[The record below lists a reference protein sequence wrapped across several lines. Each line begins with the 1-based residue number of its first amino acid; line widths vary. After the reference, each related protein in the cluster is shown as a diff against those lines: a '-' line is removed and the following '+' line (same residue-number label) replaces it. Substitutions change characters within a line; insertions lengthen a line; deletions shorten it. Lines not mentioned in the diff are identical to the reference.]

1 MKNAI
6 VLSLLLTG
14 LTLGCTKDPVAPAE
28 LSNNPLTT
36 QLDKE
41 VDAVVKKH
49 RQSLNT
55 VGLSIGIWKNGETN
69 IYGYGETRKGNKQV
83 PDARTFFEMGSITKT
98 FTATAMQQWLME
110 KGLSVE
116 SPIQSFLPTSIP
128 SLEKGGV
135 KISFK
140 QLLNHSSGLAYFPD
154 NLNLLL
160 NSEAQA
166 LAAYSETKLFEYLKK
181 GKLNAIPGT
190 TYEYSN
196 TAFGLAG
203 TILAREN
210 QQTYGDYLYAKV
222 CQPLGLY
229 ETKAKLS
236 AEEKIRMA
244 DGHKGGKK
252 VDLWESLGALDG
264 AGVLRST
271 TADLLKYGVAALN
284 PPNNALGQAMR
295 ICQLPTFKDPVNFG
309 ESVEV
314 GLGWIKAKLADGSG
328 DILVHDGGT
337 GGFNSFLIVDK
348 SKNLVLVLW
357 YNSYNGGNKDEAK
370 ARAALNNDLLLLLR

>member
-14 LTLGCTKDPVAPAE
+14 LTLGCTKDPIAPAE

-41 VDAVVKKH
+41 VDTVVKKY

-55 VGLSIGIWKNGETN
+55 VGLSIGIWKNGATH
-69 IYGYGETRKGNKQV
+69 IYGYGEIRKGSQQV
-83 PDARTFFEMGSITKT
+83 PDARTFFEVGSITKT
-98 FTATAMQQWLME
+98 FTATAMQQWLTE

-116 SPIQSFLPTSIP
+116 SPIQSFLPASIP
-128 SLEKGGV
+128 SLEQGGI

-154 NLNLLL
+154 NLDLSL

-166 LAAYSETKLFEYLKK
+166 LATYSETKLFDYLKK
-181 GKLNAIPGT
+181 GKLNAVPGT

-222 CQPLGLY
+222 CQPLGLD
-229 ETKAKLS
+229 ETKAQLS
-236 AEEKIRMA
+236 AEEKTRMA
-244 DGHKGGKK
+244 DAHKGSKK

-271 TADLLKYGVAALN
+271 TADLLKYGVAVLN
-284 PPNNALGQAMR
+284 PPNTALGQAMR
-295 ICQLPTFKDPVNFG
+295 ACQVPTFKDAVNFG

-337 GGFNSFLIVDK
+337 GGFNSFLIVDQ

-357 YNSYNGGNKDEAK
+357 YNSHNGANQAEAK